1 MGSSDHC
8 DHRVAFD
15 CNIWEDFNQ
24 KKGMNDLLLK
34 FNK

>member
-1 MGSSDHC
+1 
-8 DHRVAFD
+8 VAFD
-15 CNIWEDFNQ
+15 CSIWEDFNQ